1 MGFLTRPSPR
11 DTLRAACPGRSAL
24 KVRELMTADVTT
36 AAPGTPVHEIA
47 RAMSERGISGVP
59 VIEDGRLL
67 GIVTEL
73 ELVVR
78 ATRLEPPAFLP
89 VLDARIPLETPS
101 HYQHYLQHMV
111 GTLARDVMA
120 AVPATVGPDED
131 VEALAELMVKRR
143 VNPVPVVEN
152 GAVVGIVSRADIVK
166 MLVREPR

>member
-1 MGFLTRPSPR
+1 V
-11 DTLRAACPGRSAL
+11 
-24 KVRELMTADVTT
+24 KVRELMTTDVTT
-36 AAPGTPVHEIA
+36 AGPDTPVHQIA

-59 VIEDGRLL
+59 VIEDGRLA

-101 HYQHYLQHMV
+101 HYQHYLQHMT
-111 GTLARDVMA
+111 GTLARDVMV
-120 AVPATVGPDED
+120 AVTATVAPDDD
-131 VEALAELMVKRR
+131 VETLAELMVKRR

-152 GAVVGIVSRADIVK
+152 GVLAGIVSRADIVK
-166 MLVREPR
+166 MLVREPQQA